1 MKRILAFAFLAVSLV
16 AFGLACDSASPVAP
30 TGTLL
35 SISASPNEIGTS
47 GTSAIRVTALR
58 SNGTPVNPGTI
69 IRLSTTLGTIDEQ
82 VETDDQG
89 VARAELRG
97 DGRIGTATV
106 TARSGSAEMA
116 TVDVMIGKVATGV
129 SLQASPSQVDESGG
143 TIELLAVVRDDD
155 GEPLSGATVNFQTE
169 VGTLVDS
176 GGGIIRSD
184 SNGEARE
191 TLSIEAVDLAPITAN
206 SFTVGVMVGAG
217 SSTVSDSSTI
227 RINRCAPTVQITA
240 ENLGNNMVRVTNDTT
255 GEEPIDWAWDFDN
268 NGTVDSVVKN
278 PADYEYNGPGR
289 YTVVLRATNV
299 CGSDEGSTE
308 VQVTS
313 GSL

>member
-1 MKRILAFAFLAVSLV
+1 
-16 AFGLACDSASPVAP
+16 
-30 TGTLL
+30 
-35 SISASPNEIGTS
+35 
-47 GTSAIRVTALR
+47 
-58 SNGTPVNPGTI
+58 
-69 IRLSTTLGTIDEQ
+69 
-82 VETDDQG
+82 
-89 VARAELRG
+89 
-97 DGRIGTATV
+97 
-106 TARSGSAEMA
+106 
-116 TVDVMIGKVATGV
+116 
-129 SLQASPSQVDESGG
+129 
-143 TIELLAVVRDDD
+143 
-155 GEPLSGATVNFQTE
+155 
-169 VGTLVDS
+169 
-176 GGGIIRSD
+176 
-184 SNGEARE
+184 
-191 TLSIEAVDLAPITAN
+191 
-206 SFTVGVMVGAG
+206 
-217 SSTVSDSSTI
+217 VSDSSTI